1 VKLSW
6 SIWLFN
12 SLLQWALLAMVLWKD
27 RWRQHAAFAFYIA
40 FCACKTSL
48 LIWIAVYLPHLYFP
62 VNWGARLITVP
73 LMIAVLVE
81 VFAGVFRPYS
91 TLPPG
96 TLRWFKIALG
106 ILVVVTACSAIYYP
120 GATPGNARNTI
131 YLLNRSA
138 AAIFCGAFA
147 FTALVSSYFGIPWR
161 TRTYGIGV
169 GFLLFMSVDLFTSSL
184 SAGYGEAAIA
194 ALVNVSMLSYTLGL
208 VTWLIY
214 FAIPDVDCNNPTLEQ
229 MRRMQRALDSAG
241 RKVEC
246 SGKTK

>member
-6 SIWLFN
+6 SIWIFN
-12 SLLQWALLAMVLWKD
+12 SLLQWVLLAMVLRKD
-27 RWRQHAAFAFYIA
+27 RWRHHAAFAIYIA
-40 FCACKTSL
+40 FCSCKTSL
-48 LIWIAVYLPHLYFP
+48 LMGISVYWPHLYFSI
-62 VNWGARLITVP
+62 NWGARLVSVP
-73 LMIAVLVE
+73 LMMAVLVE
-81 VFAGVFRPYS
+81 VFAAVFRPYT

-106 ILVVVTACSAIYYP
+106 VLVAVTACAAIYYP

-138 AAIFCGAFA
+138 AFIFCGAFG

-161 TRTYGIGV
+161 TRTYGIGL
-169 GFLLFMSVDLFTSSL
+169 GFLLFMSVDLFTSSFT
-184 SAGYGEAAIA
+184 AGYGEAAVR
-194 ALVNVSMLSYTLGL
+194 ALVTVALLSYTLAL

-214 FAIPDVDCNNPTLEQ
+214 FAIPDVNCNNPTFEQ
-229 MRRMQRALDSAG
+229 MQRMQRALDSAG

-246 SGKTK
+246 SGKIK